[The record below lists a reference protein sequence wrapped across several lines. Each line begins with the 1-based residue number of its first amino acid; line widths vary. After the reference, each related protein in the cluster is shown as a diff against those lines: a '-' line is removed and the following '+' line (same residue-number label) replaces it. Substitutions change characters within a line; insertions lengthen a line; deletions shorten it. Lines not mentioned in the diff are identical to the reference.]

1 MAGMRLRDHGLIAA
15 AVLVALVLPPWL
27 LREGDRGAAPA
38 AAVAPL
44 AAPVAPPP
52 LRAAF
57 ARTLFAPPA
66 ADALPDDA
74 PVLLGVVGRL
84 GRDAVAL
91 VRGAEGTRTLS
102 PGDSVDGWQL
112 RSLAI
117 DAAYFTRGGQTARV
131 PMPGSDDQR

>member
-1 MAGMRLRDHGLIAA
+1 MAGMSLRDHGLIATA
-15 AVLVALVLPPWL
+15 ALVALALPPWL
-27 LREGDRGAAPA
+27 LRDTDRGKAPA
-38 AAVAPL
+38 PVVGPL
-44 AAPVAPPP
+44 AAPATPPP
-52 LRAAF
+52 MRAAF

-131 PMPGSDDQR
+131 PMPGTDDQR

>member
-1 MAGMRLRDHGLIAA
+1 MAGLSLREHGLIAA
-15 AVLVALVLPPWL
+15 AVLAALALPPWL
-27 LREGDRGAAPA
+27 LRDTDSGGAPPPE
-38 AAVAPL
+38 VAPL
-44 AAPVAPPP
+44 PAPATPPP

-57 ARTLFAPPA
+57 TRTLFTPPA
-66 ADALPDDA
+66 ADALPEDA

>member
-1 MAGMRLRDHGLIAA
+1 MAGLRLRDHGLIAA

-27 LREGDRGAAPA
+27 LRDTDRGAATPPG
-38 AAVAPL
+38 VAPL
-44 AAPVAPPP
+44 ASPVTAPP

-91 VRGAEGTRTLS
+91 VRGTEGTRTLS

>member
-1 MAGMRLRDHGLIAA
+1 MARLSLRDHGLIAA

-27 LREGDRGAAPA
+27 LRDTRSSE
-38 AAVAPL
+38 AAVPADRPL
-44 AAPVAPPP
+44 AAPATPPP

-57 ARTLFAPPA
+57 ARTLFAPPT
-66 ADALPDDA
+66 ADALPGDA

-84 GRDAVAL
+84 GRDAVAM

>member
-1 MAGMRLRDHGLIAA
+1 MAGLTLRDHGMIAA
-15 AVLVALVLPPWL
+15 AVLAAVVIPPWL
-27 LREGDRGAAPA
+27 LRDAGRPAATAPA
-38 AAVAPL
+38 DQPL
-44 AAPVAPPP
+44 AAPATPPP

-57 ARTLFAPPA
+57 AHTLFAPPA
-66 ADALPDDA
+66 AGALPEDA
-74 PVLLGVVGRL
+74 PILLGVVGRL

-91 VRGAEGTRTLS
+91 VRGTAGTRTLS

-131 PMPGSDDQR
+131 PMPGTDDRQ

>member
-1 MAGMRLRDHGLIAA
+1 MRLRDHGLIAA

-27 LREGDRGAAPA
+27 LREGDRGTAPA

-131 PMPGSDDQR
+131 PMPGSDDLR